1 MNVDEHHEESR
12 VEAGSPVTI
21 AAGSVHVRYDGGIG
35 SSRGVI
41 FSVFSDPGPR
51 LLVGVG
57 GGSGCGGY
65 SRTVTELEFHTVSF
79 ISYIQLYSDT
89 ASSAPLLVCF
99 VSPPLSS
106 YLMVVGR
113 IYS

>member
-1 MNVDEHHEESR
+1 MYDMTAASGA
-12 VEAGSPVTI
+12 VEVYSFPCLVN
-21 AAGSVHVRYDGGIG
+21 
-35 SSRGVI
+35 
-41 FSVFSDPGPR
+41 PGPR

-89 ASSAPLLVCF
+89 ASSAPLYLVSLI
-99 VSPPLSS
+99 SPPLLSRLISS
-106 YLMVVGR
+106 HGGG
-113 IYS
+113 